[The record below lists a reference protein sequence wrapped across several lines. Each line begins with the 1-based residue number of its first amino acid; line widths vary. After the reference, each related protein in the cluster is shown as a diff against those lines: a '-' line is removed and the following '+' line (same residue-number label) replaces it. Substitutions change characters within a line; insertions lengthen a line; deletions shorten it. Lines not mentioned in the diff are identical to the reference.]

1 MEREGAIYI
10 DASPLKLRSDAASAA
25 RSLDDLPGPSGLPL
39 IGNIHQ
45 IDPTR
50 LHLVLEAW
58 AAKYGPIYQ
67 FRLGPRRIVVT
78 SDPALIEE
86 SYRARPEL
94 FRRQAHMDDILA
106 ELGIKGVFNAEGDA
120 WRTQRRLSV
129 AALAQRHVRELYPS
143 IRTVA
148 TRLKARWDRA
158 AFQGETLDVVEEL
171 KRFTVDVTMLIV
183 FGHDSNTVESDDVI
197 QRHLEVV
204 FPGINR
210 RLFALAP
217 TWRYFRTSSDKRLDR
232 ALNAI
237 RVWLDALLI
246 DGRARLASDPDRAQK
261 PSNFLEAMLKSVGD
275 KGEPFPDDVI
285 MSNLITMLLAGEDTT
300 AYTLAWSVHHL
311 CDSPEWVAR
320 IRSEADCVLGP
331 LDTADSLETA
341 NKLAVANAVANETM
355 RLRPVAPI
363 GLIDANMDT
372 TLGDYFVPKGTN
384 IAVLTRLGAVDP
396 ANFVDPLGFRPERWL
411 EDVDGPN
418 ALSVPIPF
426 GIGPRICPG
435 RSLALVEM
443 KTLLSMLY
451 KNFDVERAGAASDVT
466 ERFGFAMAPKGV
478 KARLAPRRILAAAQ

>member
-1 MEREGAIYI
+1 MEREGAIYV
-10 DASPLKLRSDAASAA
+10 DASPLKLRRDAVTAK
-25 RSLDDLPGPSGLPL
+25 RSLDDLPGPIGLPL

-78 SDPALIEE
+78 SDPTLIEE
-86 SYRARPEL
+86 SHRARPEL

-143 IRTVA
+143 IRMVA

-158 AFQGETLDVVEEL
+158 AAQDETLDVVEEL

-183 FGHDSNTVESDDVI
+183 FGHDSNTVEKSDDVI

-217 TWRYFRTSSDKRLDR
+217 TWRYFRTPSDKRLDR
-232 ALNAI
+232 ALKAI
-237 RVWLDALLI
+237 RVWLEALLVE
-246 DGRARLASDPDRAQK
+246 GRARLASDPDRAQK
-261 PSNFLEAMLKSVGD
+261 PSNFLEAMLMSADD
-275 KGEPFPDDVI
+275 KGEPFTDDVI

-300 AYTLAWSVHHL
+300 AFTLAWSVHQL
-311 CDSPEWVAR
+311 CDSPEWAER
-320 IRSEADCVLGP
+320 IRSEADRVLGP

-363 GLIDANMDT
+363 GLVDANVDT

-396 ANFVDPLGFRPERWL
+396 ANFMDPLGFRPERWL
-411 EDVDGPN
+411 KDVDGPN

-426 GIGPRICPG
+426 GVGPRICPG

-466 ERFGFAMAPKGV
+466 ERFGFAMSPEGV
-478 KARLAPRRILAAAQ
+478 KADT

>member
-1 MEREGAIYI
+1 MEREGAIYV
-10 DASPLKLRSDAASAA
+10 DASPLKLRRDVASAK
-25 RSLDDLPGPSGLPL
+25 RSLDDLPGPIGLPL
-39 IGNIHQ
+39 IGNMHQ

-78 SDPALIEE
+78 NDPTLIEE
-86 SYRARPEL
+86 SHRARPEL

-120 WRTQRRLSV
+120 WRTQRQLSV

-158 AFQGETLDVVEEL
+158 AAQDETLDVVEEL

-183 FGHDSNTVESDDVI
+183 FGHDSNTVEQPDDVI

-232 ALNAI
+232 ALKAI
-237 RVWLDALLI
+237 RVWLDALLVE
-246 DGRARLASDPDRAQK
+246 GRARLASDPDRPQK
-261 PSNFLEAMLKSVGD
+261 PSNFLEAMLKNVDD

-300 AYTLAWSVHHL
+300 AYTLAWGVHHL
-311 CDSPEWVAR
+311 CDSPEWVEQ
-320 IRSEADCVLGP
+320 IRSEADSVLGP
-331 LDTADSLETA
+331 LDTSDSLETA

-355 RLRPVAPI
+355 RLRPVGPI
-363 GLIDANMDT
+363 ELIDANVDT
-372 TLGDYFVPKGTN
+372 TLGEYFVPEGTN

-411 EDVDGPN
+411 KDVDGPN
-418 ALSVPIPF
+418 ALSVSIPF
-426 GIGPRICPG
+426 GVGPRICPG

-443 KTLLSMLY
+443 KTLL
-451 KNFDVERAGAASDVT
+451 AASGRGRRRT
-466 ERFGFAMAPKGV
+466 R
-478 KARLAPRRILAAAQ
+478 ARWRRRSYPGSWL